1 MAIGHICWNSRP
13 CKQIHFS
20 TKASSNIY
28 TATFSH
34 LLNAPL
40 SHFDATPSGNMMNRF
55 GKDTQVLDQE
65 VASSIGETIQQV
77 IHGIV
82 VTTMISLASP
92 FLLLFTIPIGIIYT
106 PIARKFLSV
115 QRSLKRLES
124 GSRSPIYSAFGES
137 LQGAVTIRAFGK
149 TDVWVSQMMET
160 LDVNHRA
167 FLPLWAAN
175 RWLAGRVETV
185 GALVAFGTGLSIAF
199 AVSERGGGVRMD
211 PGWAGLLLN
220 YSGMFTDVLTW
231 LVRNSAQMEMT
242 MTSVERLL
250 EYTKLKQ
257 ERPAVVENYPVPESW
272 PTNGS
277 VAFDHLG
284 IQYQTNEDS
293 EAGGS
298 FAVDITSRIQI
309 APGESVGVVGRTG
322 SGKSTL
328 GMSLVRFE
336 EYAHGTVWIDG
347 VDISIIGLKD
357 LRQKLVVVPQDPF
370 LFQGTVQ
377 LNLDPT
383 SSYTPT
389 EIENA
394 FQFVTDS
401 MTSGHEIASL
411 SLTTQIS
418 NSGTNLSSGQKQM
431 ISLARAVLRKQS
443 FGNRGGVIVF
453 DEATASLDASS
464 ERVVKAV
471 IDKLVVGDANSG
483 QRKWTSIT
491 IAHRLETVMGLDR
504 VIVLSGGKVVEDGN
518 PRALV
523 KSGNGAFFD
532 LFSK

>member
-1 MAIGHICWNSRP
+1 
-13 CKQIHFS
+13 
-20 TKASSNIY
+20 
-28 TATFSH
+28 
-34 LLNAPL
+34 
-40 SHFDATPSGNMMNRF
+40 
-55 GKDTQVLDQE
+55 
-65 VASSIGETIQQV
+65 
-77 IHGIV
+77 
-82 VTTMISLASP
+82 MISLASP

-149 TDVWVSQMMET
+149 TDVWMSQMMET

-284 IQYQTNEDS
+284 IQYQTNED
-293 EAGGS
+293 
-298 FAVDITSRIQI
+298 RIQI
-309 APGESVGVVGRTG
+309 AAGESVGVVGRTG

-347 VDISIIGLKD
+347 VDIAVIGLKY

-383 SSYTPT
+383 SSYTPS

-394 FQFVTDS
+394 FRFVTDS
-401 MTSGHEIASL
+401 SK
-411 SLTTQIS
+411 IS
-418 NSGTNLSSGQKQM
+418 NSGTNLSSGQKQL

-443 FGNRGGVIVF
+443 FGNRDGVIVF

-464 ERVVKAV
+464 ERVVQAV
-471 IDKLVVGDANSG
+471 IDKLVVGDGG